1 MTGVIQ
7 IINDI
12 SDKINLLS
20 LNAAIEAARA
30 GDAGRGFAVVADEIS
45 KLADQT
51 TSSIKS
57 IDSLIRTNEQEIVSG
72 NRNVSQAIGKINSII
87 NDIDKIVEKITVIS
101 TQMSQQTLANQTVN
115 ENAEKVKVRSE
126 QITAAMNEQKLAIEE
141 ISRTVGSINDLS
153 QQNTHQII
161 QITDSTKSIVSMV
174 EKMHVDIE
182 RFAGTEQGGG
192 PDEVPTV

>member
-1 MTGVIQ
+1 LEILLGTMENLSGIIVIMNTLVEEALVMIDQISNNALSGEKSLAVMSESMGNIRKSSQEMTGVIQ

-57 IDSLIRTNEQEIVSG
+57 IDSLIRTNEQEIING
-72 NRNVSQAIGKINSII
+72 NRNVSETVGKINSII
-87 NDIDKIVEKITVIS
+87 SDIEKIVEKITVIS
-101 TQMSQQTLANQTVN
+101 NKMSEQTVANQTVN

-126 QITAAMNEQKLAIEE
+126 QITNA
-141 ISRTVGSINDLS
+141 
-153 QQNTHQII
+153 
-161 QITDSTKSIVSMV
+161 
-174 EKMHVDIE
+174 
-182 RFAGTEQGGG
+182 
-192 PDEVPTV
+192 